1 MVYCNHLSISK
12 SSEVKG
18 TPHGSPESLF
28 FGGWVRKSQHAFE
41 MRMERTHLI
50 DLNRSIVQV

>member
-1 MVYCNHLSISK
+1 MVYYNHLSISK
-12 SSEVKG
+12 SSEAKG

-28 FGGWVRKSQHAFE
+28 FWGWVRKSQHAFE

-50 DLNRSIVQV
+50 DLNRIIVQV